1 MTHDAAPRQIDT
13 AAPFVNV
20 RLYANTS
27 SLSLTERL
35 EGGGF
40 QPPTLAAYSD
50 IHIRFKL
57 TELFAG
63 AAVLDK
69 RELTSLSARIG
80 RPDTAPVS
88 GSYQLTIAL
97 GGDEVTT
104 AAIAHDATST
114 TIAAAINAALG
125 TTIASLNPC
134 TVTTY
139 EGIQRIAFADKDAQ
153 PVITCEEN
161 ALWPASFVDIDE
173 IEWNEGFAYIL
184 QLRQAPVA
192 ETEVFSEE
200 VPAAPVITRL
210 QGGSEVDGTAINEVQ
225 KLAISPAFAGG
236 SFRVVRSGV
245 KSDPIVVPTDIG
257 RVRAA
262 LEKIKDD
269 GGAFVVTEVDNGIY
283 IEFGGTMAGT
293 AQDLMT
299 VQVFES
305 PGPDYFFTL
314 PTRTD
319 SMRTL
324 MRSADETG
332 QLEVPLNLV
341 MEIYDSVT
349 DTTQDVTIIQLLRF
363 ARPVASGE
371 YNVAAT
377 LRWTQPLS
385 RTDYQ
390 QHSNDSLVIGNRA
403 RKFVIGDGTDT
414 SFALPHNLV
423 ENTQTVTVN
432 ATTDVFTAAG
442 HGYQD
447 LDPIT
452 FGTSGT
458 IPAGLTVGT
467 LYFVRDATEDT
478 FKVSAT
484 PNGTAVDV
492 TTTGTGTH
500 TTRLKDGTVDGI
512 LVEVWATGGSKQRL
526 SQNQYTAAETSLDLV
541 TLSGFPATPTTGQY
555 KVLVMTYGRPATYQ
569 HHSHEIDETPEA
581 RDRIEALEAA
591 VAALQLQVAPATIFQ
606 QAARSGV
613 SITRHFPRVWTIPR
627 ARTLPADPGSLRDWN
642 PFAEGSPLRDL
653 RLLPAVHVAS
663 SGIEVLPT
671 ILPAPS
677 ATYRDRVF
685 YSPTERIDFPGGT
698 LPAEGYA
705 ACDGRDW
712 YRVRRETED
721 ETTWYP
727 TLFEVELFRLSISP
741 DELALRSR
749 LDLLFGF
756 EAALFAPLR
765 RPGERRAAG
774 RYSLLIERGVR
785 TTDASPATTGSNIDT
800 HFTGATVLLRHDFDL
815 TEVPVA
821 KRFGVSISRTG
832 AGVLAAEVTN
842 MLTTI
847 TASAPA
853 SADFVLRARLAR
865 PDFEDLPLDARGV
878 PAFRGLDVGLDGVTD
893 QNLGLFTIA

>member
-1 MTHDAAPRQIDT
+1 M
-13 AAPFVNV
+13 NV

-104 AAIAHDATST
+104 AAIAFDANST
-114 TIAAAINAALG
+114 AIAAAINAALG

-139 EGIQRIAFADKDAQ
+139 EGLQRIAFADKDLQ

-210 QGGSEVDGTAINEVQ
+210 QAGSEVDGTAINEVQ

-257 RVRAA
+257 KVRAA

-269 GGAFVVTEVDNGIY
+269 GGTFVVTEVDNGIY

-371 YNVAAT
+371 HNVAAT

-403 RKFVIGDGTDT
+403 RKFVIGDGVAT

-467 LYFVRDATEDT
+467 LYFVRDATEDA

-569 HHSHEIDETPEA
+569 HHQHEIDETPEA
-581 RDRIEALEAA
+581 RDRIEALEARVTA
-591 VAALQLQVAPATIFQ
+591 LEAQSPGSFRLSAASAEKYKAEWIIPRFSSVFPILANPNAGPPFVFPSSGRLADVDTATLPRI
-606 QAARSGV
+606 RSGL
-613 SITRHFPRVWTIPR
+613 F
-627 ARTLPADPGSLRDWN
+627 
-642 PFAEGSPLRDL
+642 
-653 RLLPAVHVAS
+653 PAVHDAAVEALVPTGTGTNQS
-663 SGIEVLPT
+663 APAELDAYRGRVFENQTADEIFLPGGFGRF
-671 ILPAPS
+671 
-677 ATYRDRVF
+677 ATYLQ
-685 YSPTERIDFPGGT
+685 PG
-698 LPAEGYA
+698 EFA
-705 ACDGRDW
+705 ACDGRAW
-712 YRVRRETED
+712 YAVSPAAVGNSY
-721 ETTWYP
+721 YP
-727 TLFEVELFRLSISP
+727 RDFEKVIYQDSISSDQLTSGRTYEFQLP
-741 DELALRSR
+741 VEIATYLANT
-749 LDLLFGF
+749 
-756 EAALFAPLR
+756 AW
-765 RPGERRAAG
+765 
-774 RYSLLIERGVR
+774 RYSLVIE
-785 TTDASPATTGSNIDT
+785 
-800 HFTGATVLLRHDFDL
+800 TGAVTADTTPGTPGPNIEKINWVALPKLTLPLVAGPTPRVHTVGFR
-815 TEVPVA
+815 VA
-821 KRFGVSISRTG
+821 RGLDGEG
-832 AGVLAAEVTN
+832 A
-842 MLTTI
+842 
-847 TASAPA
+847 
-853 SADFVLRARLAR
+853 DVLRADVMRYGAWAAATAPEGFTFGVRVRLIAG
-865 PDFEDLPLDARGV
+865 DTENAVLDARGFIGVSTV
-878 PAFRGLDVGLDGVTD
+878 PPEGGLQT
-893 QNLGLFTIA
+893 LGSATIY